1 MKTARQITLDLLIR
15 MDTQGAYSNIIL
27 DHAFTQNDA
36 DRRDKAFSAALF
48 YGVLERRMTLDYLIR
63 YYSGIEFDKI
73 KTAVVE
79 ILRMGSAAVN
89 ESVALCDYCNST
101 KAKGYVNA
109 ILRTFLRNEKQ
120 IDYGNLTGEAK
131 LSIEYSCPK
140 WLVKKWNSELGEQ
153 RAMQMINSCFGRPP
167 IYARVNTVRYA
178 VDDVIGEL
186 ESEGQPY
193 RCLHRAC

>member
-79 ILRMGSAAVN
+79 ILRMGFYQLLFMNSVPDSAAVN

-140 WLVKKWNSELGEQ
+140 
-153 RAMQMINSCFGRPP
+153 RAWRAKSN
-167 IYARVNTVRYA
+167 A
-178 VDDVIGEL
+178 DDKLLLRQTADICK
-186 ESEGQPY
+186 SKY
-193 RCLHRAC
+193 RQIRC

>member
-79 ILRMGSAAVN
+79 ILRMGFRAGQRCG
-89 ESVALCDYCNST
+89 ERIGGTLRLLQQYKGKRLC
-101 KAKGYVNA
+101 
-109 ILRTFLRNEKQ
+109 
-120 IDYGNLTGEAK
+120 
-131 LSIEYSCPK
+131 
-140 WLVKKWNSELGEQ
+140 
-153 RAMQMINSCFGRPP
+153 
-167 IYARVNTVRYA
+167 
-178 VDDVIGEL
+178 
-186 ESEGQPY
+186 
-193 RCLHRAC
+193 